1 MTFAL
6 QYANIIT
13 KKVSNLYF
21 SVAKRSNSM
30 NTIKRDLYLKQLI
43 DRKDNG
49 LVKVITGIRRS
60 GKSYL
65 LFHLYRDY
73 LLSVGIDDSHIIQ
86 LALDE
91 DRHRKYR
98 KPDNLVKFLNAS
110 IKNDSESFYIFLDE
124 VQFAISKKELKSK
137 EPIRLY
143 GILNELIH
151 RGNVDVYVTGSNS
164 KFLSSD
170 VMTEFHGRGDEV
182 RVYPLS
188 FAEFMSAY
196 QGNKYDG
203 FYEYS
208 TYGGLPLILDRKT
221 ETAKIKYL
229 SDLFNTVYVKDISE
243 RHHLRTPM
251 LMDNLLNI
259 VSSSVGS
266 LTNPLKL
273 ANSFSSNG
281 MKVSE
286 KTVSSYIDHLM
297 DAFVLAKA
305 ERYDIKGKRHINSPY
320 KYYFTDIGLRNARLN
335 FRQQEQ
341 PHILENIIY
350 NELIVRGYNVDVGI
364 VEKNIR
370 DENGK
375 QQNIQYEVDFVCNL
389 GSKRYYIQSAFSIPD
404 SQKME
409 QERTPLL
416 RINDSFKKFII
427 VQDHIKTWQDDNG
440 FIIMNVLDFLLNP
453 DSLNY

>member
-1 MTFAL
+1 MKPI
-6 QYANIIT
+6 Q
-13 KKVSNLYF
+13 
-21 SVAKRSNSM
+21 
-30 NTIKRDLYLKQLI
+30 RDLYLNQLI
-43 DRKDNG
+43 ERKDNG
-49 LVKVITGIRRS
+49 LVKIITGIRRC

-73 LLSVGIDDSHIIQ
+73 LLSVGVDDSHIIQ

-91 DRHRKYR
+91 DKNRKYR
-98 KPDNLVKFLNAS
+98 KPDNLAKFLNTS

-170 VMTEFHGRGDEV
+170 VMTEFRGRGDEV

-196 QGNKYDG
+196 QGDKYDG
-203 FYEYS
+203 FSEYS

-243 RHHLRTPM
+243 RHHLKNPM

-273 ANSFSSNG
+273 ANTFSSNG

-286 KTVSSYIDHLM
+286 KTVSSYIDHLI
-297 DAFVLAKA
+297 DAFVLTKA

-320 KYYFTDIGLRNARLN
+320 KYYFSDIGLRNARLN

-341 PHILENIIY
+341 PHILENLIY
-350 NELIVRGYNVDVGI
+350 NELIVRGYNVDIGI

-370 DENGK
+370 DESGK
-375 QQNIQYEVDFVCNL
+375 QKSIQYEVDFVCNL

-427 VQDHIKTWQDDNG
+427 VQDHVKTWQDENG

-453 DSLNY
+453 DSLNYN

>member
-1 MTFAL
+1 
-6 QYANIIT
+6 
-13 KKVSNLYF
+13 
-21 SVAKRSNSM
+21 M
-30 NTIKRDLYLKQLI
+30 NTIQRNRYLKQLI

-49 LVKVITGIRRS
+49 LVKVITGIRRC
-60 GKSYL
+60 GKSFL
-65 LFHLYRDY
+65 LFHLYRNY
-73 LLSVGIDDSHIIQ
+73 LLSVGVDESHIIE

-91 DRHRKYR
+91 DRNRKYR
-98 KPDNLVKFLNAS
+98 NPDNLAKFLNSS
-110 IKNDSESFYIFLDE
+110 IKNDVESFYVFLDE

-170 VMTEFHGRGDEV
+170 VVTEFRGRGDEV

-196 QGNKYDG
+196 QGDKYDG

-221 ETAKIKYL
+221 ETDKIKYL
-229 SDLFNTVYVKDISE
+229 ENLFNTVYVKDVSE
-243 RHHLRTPM
+243 RHNLRTPM

-273 ANSFSSNG
+273 ANTFSSNG

-286 KTVSSYIDHLM
+286 KTVSSYIGYLM

-350 NELIVRGYNVDVGI
+350 NELIIRGYNVDVGI
-364 VEKNIR
+364 VEKNTR

-375 QQNIQYEVDFVCNL
+375 KKNIQYEVDFVCNL

-409 QERTPLL
+409 QERAALL

-427 VQDHIKTWQDDNG
+427 VQEHVKTWQDENG

-453 DSLNY
+453 DSLSYD